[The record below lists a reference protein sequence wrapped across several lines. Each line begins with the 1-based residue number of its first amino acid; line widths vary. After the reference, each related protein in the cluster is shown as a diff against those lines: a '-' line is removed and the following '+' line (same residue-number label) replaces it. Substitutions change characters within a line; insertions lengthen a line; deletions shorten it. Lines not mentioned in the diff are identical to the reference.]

1 MEFFDTQT
9 IGLIAFLIS
18 ITGSALYFISIFKG
32 DTKPHLFTWLV
43 FSILTSIGFFAQLSD
58 KAGPGAWA
66 MGATAL
72 SCLATA
78 LLALKYGEKSRSRS
92 DYIALFFSL
101 SAIVPWLL
109 TRDPLLSVILISLID
124 TVGLYPTLRKAWN
137 APYSENLFSYSLANL
152 KFLVALLA
160 IENFT
165 LVTVLYPA
173 TIVIVNSILILEC
186 LWRRR
191 IVPAP
196 VN

>member
-1 MEFFDTQT
+1 MAFFDQQT

-18 ITGSALYFISIFKG
+18 VAGSVLYFASIFKG

-58 KAGPGAWA
+58 NAGPAAWT

-78 LLALKYGEKSRSRS
+78 LLALKHGEKSRSRG

-109 TRDPLLSVILISLID
+109 TKDPLISVILICLID
-124 TVGLYPTLRKAWN
+124 SVGMYPTLRKAWN
-137 APYSENLFSYSLANL
+137 VPYSENLFSYSLANL
-152 KFLVALLA
+152 KFFVALFA
-160 IENFT
+160 IENFS
-165 LVTVLYPA
+165 LVTVLYPV
-173 TIVIVNSILILEC
+173 TIVIVNSILIIEC
-186 LWRRR
+186 LLRRG
-191 IVPAP
+191 IVQKPT
-196 VN
+196 N

>member
-32 DTKPHLFTWLV
+32 KTKPHLFTWLV

-58 KAGPGAWA
+58 KAGPAAWT